1 MTAAYLEDEVIELRK
16 GSSRG
21 SQVPFTAEISSS
33 GRVVSITPD
42 SQLSSGTKYY
52 VIVNRGTL
60 TNSRGDQSQ
69 GLLQL
74 HHREGHLSH
83 PRHFAH
89 KRQDRRLVQL
99 PNQADLQRG
108 GV

>member
-1 MTAAYLEDEVIELRK
+1 MACSRVIKLTFDQTIYKLSGSSMTAAYLEDEVIELRK

-60 TNSRGDQSQ
+60 TNSRGDTNPC
-69 GLLQL
+69 LLYTA
-74 HHREGHLSH
+74 RC
-83 PRHFAH
+83 
-89 KRQDRRLVQL
+89 V
-99 PNQADLQRG
+99 
-108 GV
+108 